1 MPMFRLLP
9 ILWLTSLDYINIVK
23 GVRSAEGCRIQPDS
37 SSLFLPEPPTETLK
51 EVPPPAGTEK
61 LMVSRTQ
68 VTFKPLRL
76 TNAFW

>member
-1 MPMFRLLP
+1 MPMLRLLP

-51 EVPPPAGTEK
+51 EVPPPAGTE
-61 LMVSRTQ
+61 VSRTQ
-68 VTFKPLRL
+68 VTFKPLKL